1 MNTTGRVFVRI
12 LRVAACVLVLALTAL
27 VASSPTVSMAQRFDG
42 AFARAS
48 KQKHAK
54 GDFRVAV
61 LRLGGTQHKRRLGLR
76 LHLTNTRKWTATSVH
91 VCLSVSRKRARIA
104 AVGRRGSIRYKRKSA
119 CWVVRRIK
127 PKRSLS
133 FPLEAKLTRKS
144 AKGRLKRVRVTVTG
158 GNSNPLSHKY
168 ALVAAPHK
176 RRGAHSHRHRGPRAH
191 SADASCAGQTLG
203 VTFVTDDS
211 ESMGWSDPTHLR
223 AKAIAVGLDQLP
235 EGSMAGATTFNE
247 ASSELFGVSTV
258 DGNTRPG
265 LKLAAERLY
274 DSGGTDYQAAFLG
287 AQGQLIAM
295 QADKKAVIFLSD
307 GAPNSLEFDANES
320 IAAGGT
326 PIFTIGLGAEGLPEA
341 EGILAGIA
349 AGSGGQYFNANKPG
363 ELEAIFGRIVS
374 SLACGSQNISEA
386 FSLAPGESRSIPFTV
401 DPSDSDFRALA
412 TWSEGQVA
420 VTAQRPDGTT
430 MSAGALA
437 AGEGFV
443 DESTYSLLTAS
454 DPLIGE
460 WHLNVA
466 ADQGN
471 IDKVDVTIDVFR
483 RTLTDPPPPPPAPGR
498 HLDPCTTAY
507 PNFSPKSSKTFGGSQ
522 TLYSRTDSL
531 YFVCAGF
538 GAPEGLKLTPEMQ
551 CALIAAG
558 ATFGDPATGTTA
570 DLACNAVSIADAFR
584 SGDWSG
590 VAAGQACGY
599 FSEIFAQRVGIVAAG
614 ATAETGPGAVAI
626 GLFTYRS
633 LAAGLKLA
641 CGGLLDGGARALGVK
656 LEADHETHIALDV
669 IRDGRC
675 IKRREFLRA
684 LHWSAVDCK

>member
-1 MNTTGRVFVRI
+1 VQ
-12 LRVAACVLVLALTAL
+12 LRRRAVCACVLASTILAAM
-27 VASSPTVSMAQRFDG
+27 SPSASMAQRFD
-42 AFARAS
+42 AEFAKAS
-48 KQKHAK
+48 KQQHAT

-61 LRLGGTQHKRRLGLR
+61 LRLGATQPKRRLGLR
-76 LHLTNTRKWTATSVH
+76 LHLTNTRKWTATSVRA
-91 VCLSVSRKRARIA
+91 CLTVPAKGARIA
-104 AVGRRGSIRYKRKSA
+104 AVGRRGSIRYQRKSA
-119 CWVVRRIK
+119 CWIVRRIK
-127 PKRSLS
+127 PQHSLS
-133 FPLEAKLTRKS
+133 FPLEAKLTHGS
-144 AKGRLKRVRVTVTG
+144 AKGHLRRVRVTVTG
-158 GNSNPLSHKY
+158 GNSNSLSHKF
-168 ALVAAPHK
+168 ALVAAPRK
-176 RRGAHSHRHRGPRAH
+176 RRGAHSHHHHHRGPRAH
-191 SADASCAGQTLG
+191 SADASCTTPQKLG

-235 EGSMAGATTFNE
+235 EGSVAGATTFNE
-247 ASSELFGVSTV
+247 YSSELFGVSTV
-258 DGNTRPG
+258 DGNSRPG

-274 DSGGTDYQAAFLG
+274 DSGGTDYQAAFLS
-287 AQGQLIAM
+287 AQSQLIGM

-307 GAPNSLEFDANES
+307 GAPNSLEFNANEA

-349 AGSGGQYFNANKPG
+349 AGSGGQYFNAEKPG

-374 SLACGSQNISEA
+374 SLTCGSQNISES
-386 FSLAPGESRSIPFTV
+386 FSLAPGASRSIPFTV
-401 DPSDSDFRALA
+401 DPTDSDFRALA
-412 TWSEGQVA
+412 TWSEGKVT

-443 DESTYSLLTAS
+443 DEPTYALLTAS
-454 DPLIGE
+454 DPPIGE
-460 WHLNVA
+460 WRLNVA

-471 IDKVDVTIDVFR
+471 ASDVDVTIDVFR
-483 RTLTDPPPPPPAPGR
+483 RTLADPPVPPPAPGR
-498 HLDPCTTAY
+498 HRDPCTTAY
-507 PNFSPKSSKTFGGSQ
+507 PNFSPKTSKKFGGSQ

-558 ATFGDPATGTTA
+558 ATFGDPATGTEA
-570 DLACNAVSIADAFR
+570 DLACNAVSIADAFS
-584 SGDWSG
+584 SGDWLG

-599 FSEIFAQRVGIVAAG
+599 FSEIFAQRVGVIAAG

-641 CGGLLDGGARALGVK
+641 CGGLLDGGASALGVK

-669 IRDGRC
+669 IREGRC

-684 LHWSAVDCK
+684 LHWSATDCK